1 MVAGK
6 VVASSANKV
15 KVTERAGKF
24 LRGVWAELK
33 KVHWP
38 DKKQIGVYTSVVLV
52 SIFMIAFLIWVIDS
66 GLTFLLNQVL

>member
-6 VVASSANKV
+6 AAASSSKV
-15 KVTERAGKF
+15 GLKERSGKF

-38 DKKQIGVYTSVVLV
+38 DRKTIVIYTGVVLAA
-52 SIFMIAFLIWVIDS
+52 IFIMAFAIWIVDS
-66 GLTFLLNQVL
+66 ALTFILNRIL

>member
-6 VVASSANKV
+6 VAASSSKV
-15 KVTERAGKF
+15 GLKEKSGKF

-38 DKKQIGVYTSVVLV
+38 DRKTVMVYTSVVLASV
-52 SIFMIAFLIWVIDS
+52 FIIAFAIWIVDS
-66 GLTFLLNQVL
+66 MLTFILNRVL

>member
-6 VVASSANKV
+6 VAAGSIKKV
-15 KVTERAGKF
+15 GLRERSGKF

-38 DKKQIGVYTSVVLV
+38 DRKQIMVYTSVVLASV
-52 SIFMIAFLIWVIDS
+52 FIIGFVIWIVDS
-66 GLTFLLNQVL
+66 CLTFILNRVL

>member
-6 VVASSANKV
+6 VAAGSTKVGLKERSS
-15 KVTERAGKF
+15 KF

-38 DKKQIGVYTSVVLV
+38 DKKTIVVYTSVVLV
-52 SIFMIAFLIWVIDS
+52 SVFIIALAIWVVDS
-66 GLTFLLNQVL
+66 CLTFILNRVL

>member
-6 VVASSANKV
+6 AAASSSKV
-15 KVTERAGKF
+15 GFKERTGKF

-38 DKKQIGVYTSVVLV
+38 DKKTIMVYTSVVLASV
-52 SIFMIAFLIWVIDS
+52 FIIAFAIWIVDSILTLI
-66 GLTFLLNQVL
+66 LNRVL